1 MTHISD
7 YIYHI
12 YISYIHSYQN
22 SPIIMTN
29 GIKKVR
35 KGVDIFN
42 KRIFDSCKLYL
53 GQCFRIQPCLSQL
66 SFPRS
71 QHIINWYH
79 SAWCTTYKDFTFYV
93 SIFLVS
99 GKREGE
105 EKHRKTTPFLH
116 YYFLFFQVGCTM
128 HVIPHMVLF
137 SHKPLERVVKEPG
150 CSKLP

>member
-1 MTHISD
+1 MLTTNFKLFSFHLKKL
-7 YIYHI
+7 YIRMPPPPWLTVLLFKMNLIIKLFDIYIIYI

-79 SAWCTTYKDFTFYV
+79 SAWCTTYQDSTLDV

-99 GKREGE
+99 GKRERE
-105 EKHRKTTPFLH
+105 ERERETTI
-116 YYFLFFQVGCTM
+116 FFF
-128 HVIPHMVLF
+128 F
-137 SHKPLERVVKEPG
+137 S
-150 CSKLP
+150 

>member
-1 MTHISD
+1 MNLFSVVSSLLDLRILISGRQGKMHFD
-7 YIYHI
+7 TYFWLYISYIYHI

-79 SAWCTTYKDFTFYV
+79 SAWCTTYQDSTLDV

-99 GKREGE
+99 GKRERE
-105 EKHRKTTPFLH
+105 ERERETTI
-116 YYFLFFQVGCTM
+116 FFF
-128 HVIPHMVLF
+128 F
-137 SHKPLERVVKEPG
+137 S
-150 CSKLP
+150 